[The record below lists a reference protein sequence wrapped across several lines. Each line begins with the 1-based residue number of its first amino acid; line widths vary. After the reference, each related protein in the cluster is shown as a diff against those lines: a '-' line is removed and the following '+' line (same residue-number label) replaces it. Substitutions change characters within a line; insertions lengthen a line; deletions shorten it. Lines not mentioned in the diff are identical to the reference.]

1 MVAKLTISHRAAR
14 NQASLDQA
22 HAGAGAAAC
31 IKFFTAEGG
40 TLLAVRNLAHP
51 CGVITAV
58 GRISLAPAAT
68 TDLVLTTGTPT
79 WGEWCN
85 RDGDAIWGATVT
97 SESGDGPF
105 KLKGT
110 ASGVIYEGGILELE
124 LPALLG

>member
-1 MVAKLTISHRAAR
+1 MVVKLNRDHRAAR

-22 HAGAGAAAC
+22 HAGAGAASC

-40 TLLAVRNLAHP
+40 ALLAVRNLAHP
-51 CGVITAV
+51 CGVITAE
-58 GRISLAPAAT
+58 GRISLAPAAA
-68 TDLVLTTGTPT
+68 TDLVLATGSPT

-85 RDGDAIWGATVT
+85 RDGDAIWAATVT